1 MEFSSSDN
9 GAATVISQG
18 PERPVSP
25 ADVRAALERV
35 LEADCLRDAEL
46 LRRFLRHVV
55 ERTLAG
61 AAGQLKEYALGLDL
75 FGRDASYDPRLD
87 PVVRMTA
94 RRLRRKLQEYYERDG
109 RRDPLRIEIPKGGY
123 SAVFRTQ
130 PAADDEAAAA
140 GVGASA
146 STTVFAATPEAA
158 AAAARTER
166 SAADRASRT
175 PRWFAWPLP
184 WVAWPLAVVAAALIV
199 AGIAHSVDARRTAH
213 APAGTTR
220 VLLAV
225 LPFANLSGDPQQ
237 DYLSDGITEEFIARL
252 GAIDPPRLGVIA
264 RTSVMGY
271 KGSAKH
277 IDEIG
282 RELGVQYVLE
292 GSVRGSG
299 SLTRI
304 TADLIQ
310 VSDQTRLWSQTYD
323 GDSSALL
330 DLETRVGE
338 AAASEV
344 RSQMNR
350 TGGPSVSPQR
360 AAEQAGAVAIDPD
373 AHELYLRGRFFWSK
387 RSTADLFKS
396 LDYFQRAAA
405 KDPHYAAAYVG
416 IAEVYAMLTA
426 NDQASADDV
435 APKARAAAQRALE
448 LDASLAEAHAALA
461 HIKFAYDWDFTAA
474 EAEYR
479 RALDLDSG
487 SADAHHFYGVMLM
500 WTGRLDE
507 ADEQLREAQV
517 LDPLSTTNSAA
528 LGLSYLFQ
536 GKDDQA
542 LQQAR
547 KTLEIAQNDAIPHA
561 LLGLTYE
568 RKHLY
573 PEAVEELRRAVALSQ
588 RDSETLGWLGWVLA
602 REGRREEAEK
612 IIGELKAA
620 RESGYAAAHDVAMI
634 YAGLGDSEHA
644 LRYLDEAV
652 TRREADALN
661 IKMEF
666 AWAALRADVR
676 FQKLLQR
683 SGLSIDSG

>member
-1 MEFSSSDN
+1 VDLSSSDN

-18 PERPVSP
+18 PERSVSP
-25 ADVRAALERV
+25 AAVRAALEKV
-35 LEADCLRDAEL
+35 LAADCLRDAEL

-61 AAGQLKEYALGLDL
+61 AAGELKEYSLGIDL

-87 PVVRMTA
+87 PVVRMAA
-94 RRLRRKLQEYYERDG
+94 RRLRVKLQEYYERDG
-109 RRDPLRIEIPKGGY
+109 RGDPLRIEIPKGGY
-123 SAVFRTQ
+123 SAVFRTA
-130 PAADDEAAAA
+130 PAADDAGTMAALAGGAAAA
-140 GVGASA
+140 GTGAA
-146 STTVFAATPEAA
+146 PAAPAPTGISPAGPTGQA
-158 AAAARTER
+158 
-166 SAADRASRT
+166 
-175 PRWFAWPLP
+175 PRWL
-184 WVAWPLAVVAAALIV
+184 AWPLAVLAAALMV
-199 AGIAHSVDARRTAH
+199 AGIAHSVGGRRAAL
-213 APAGTTR
+213 APVGTER

-237 DYLSDGITEEFIARL
+237 DYFSDGITEEFIARL
-252 GAIDPPRLGVIA
+252 GAIDPRRLGVIA

-271 KGSAKH
+271 KGTAKH

-282 RELGVQYVLE
+282 RELGVQFILE

-299 SLTRI
+299 SLARI
-304 TADLIQ
+304 TADLIR
-310 VSDQTRLWSQTYD
+310 VSDQTRMWSQTYD
-323 GDSSALL
+323 GDSRGLL
-330 DLETRVGE
+330 DLESRVGE

-344 RSQMNR
+344 RLQLNR
-350 TGGPSVSPQR
+350 AGDQSGSI
-360 AAEQAGAVAIDPD
+360 AASAQPGSAQQAGAAAIDPE
-373 AHELYLRGRFFWSK
+373 AHELYLRGRYFWSK
-387 RSTADLFKS
+387 RSTADLLKS

-405 KDPHYAAAYVG
+405 KDPHYAAAFVG

-448 LDASLAEAHAALA
+448 LDGSLAEAHAALA

-487 SADAHHFYGVMLM
+487 SADAHHLYGVMLM

-517 LDPLSTTNSAA
+517 LDPLSSVNSAA

-536 GKDDQA
+536 GKNDQA

-602 REGRREEAEK
+602 REGRREEAGK
-612 IIGELKAA
+612 IIGELQAA
-620 RESGYAAAHDVAMI
+620 RESGYAAAHDIAMI
-634 YAGLGDSEHA
+634 YAGLGDSERA

-666 AWAALRADVR
+666 AWAALRSDVR

-683 SGLSIDSG
+683 SGLPVDSG